1 MVFSRAKI
9 AFLRA
14 NAHLV
19 FTGVDIINEN
29 NSEIRL
35 KLLKDVN
42 YMYFYSAASFELLL
56 KCRRDEINTLRAY
69 ASMTTGNKMF
79 YSSLWFLYISA
90 VVLASAV
97 AFVVIN
103 LSYLTTRT

>member
-1 MVFSRAKI
+1 MVFSRVKI

-42 YMYFYSAASFELLL
+42 SMYLHSAASFELL
-56 KCRRDEINTLRAY
+56 
-69 ASMTTGNKMF
+69 
-79 YSSLWFLYISA
+79 
-90 VVLASAV
+90 
-97 AFVVIN
+97 
-103 LSYLTTRT
+103 

>member
-1 MVFSRAKI
+1 MVFSRVKI
-9 AFLRA
+9 AFLRG

-42 YMYFYSAASFELLL
+42 YMYLYSAL
-56 KCRRDEINTLRAY
+56 KVQKR
-69 ASMTTGNKMF
+69 
-79 YSSLWFLYISA
+79 
-90 VVLASAV
+90 
-97 AFVVIN
+97 
-103 LSYLTTRT
+103 